1 MAVDPTTVF
10 ASEAGDK
17 DGPALEEVVVTAQ
30 RREESL
36 QRAALAVTAVTGDA
50 LVNAGVTDTSQ
61 LTAIAPALQVSTVFG
76 PNNNFY
82 LRGVGNFVTNVLS
95 DNAIALN
102 LDGVYLGRST
112 GAQGLFYDL
121 DRVEVLKGP
130 QGTLYGRNATGGAI
144 NVITAKPNLGE
155 FGGYG
160 QVEIGN
166 YNEHKFTGAVN
177 LPAGQ
182 NGALR
187 VATQIV
193 DREGYYSD
201 GTGDDKSQS
210 FRAQYALEPSDAVKL
225 AVSADYAHQGGE
237 GAGSTV
243 YGLDPDDRIGVQ
255 DARAG
260 AVYRRSFVFLA
271 GDYLYPLQ
279 NDNYNDNT
287 FWGVSAQAD
296 ITTPI
301 GTLVVLPAYR
311 HSELDF
317 LNYASS
323 FAIPNKETDKQH
335 SLEVRLTSDAD
346 GPWNYILGAFY
357 MREDNESAIN
367 FDHQFASFYGQFKTE
382 TDSYAAFG
390 RLTYSPTDDLR
401 FSAGARYTE
410 DRKSADIGQI
420 SAIVICPAQL
430 AAPVFPPNTLPCEN
444 GQAVLPHS
452 TEAPAFLFAP
462 DGSVI
467 PFQPYGVNGNA
478 VTASANTLSPSKS
491 YRKPTYRVGAEYDV
505 SPGSLLYA
513 AAETGFKSGGF
524 FVTIDDP
531 NFEPETITAYTLGSK
546 NRFLGDT
553 LQVNLELFHW
563 TYKDQQVSHFRNN
576 SQNGIEFVTENIGR
590 TVIRGAELE
599 VQALLLRDTLLQTTL
614 QYLDARNEDFTYT
627 SPASAGPPVT
637 GCPLAL
643 VPANGV
649 FLVDCS
655 GRRPTQAP
663 TWTISAGL
671 EQPFALGSA
680 GELRVGV
687 HSRYQNDSYT
697 GFEELPQQVQKDY
710 IISDAQITYVTPSE
724 QVTVTGFINNIEDKA
739 AVGFSVPHPRGGAAL
754 LAEALRPP
762 RTYGVRFGVKF

>member
-1 MAVDPTTVF
+1 MGVGSTTAF
-10 ASEAGDK
+10 ATDAGDK
-17 DGPALEEVVVTAQ
+17 GAPALEEVVVTAQ

-36 QRAALAVTAVTGDA
+36 QRAALAVTAVTGEA

-76 PNNNFY
+76 PSNNFY

-130 QGTLYGRNATGGAI
+130 QGTLYGRNATGGVI
-144 NVITAKPNLGE
+144 NVITAKPDIGE

-160 QVEIGN
+160 QAEIGN
-166 YNEHKFTGAVN
+166 YNARKFTGAIN

-182 NGALR
+182 NGAVR

-210 FRAQYALEPSDAVKL
+210 FRAQYALEPSDDVKL
-225 AVSADYAHQGGE
+225 TVGADYAHQGGE

-243 YGLDPDDRIGVQ
+243 FGLDPDDRIGLQ

-287 FWGVSAQAD
+287 FWGISAQAD

-311 HSELDF
+311 HSKLDF

-323 FAIPNKETDKQH
+323 FAIPNQETDKQS
-335 SLEVRLTSDAD
+335 SLEMRLTSDSD

-367 FDHQFASFYGQFKTE
+367 FDHQFASFYEQFQTE

-390 RLTYSPTDDLR
+390 RLTYSLTDDLR
-401 FSAGARYTE
+401 LSAGARYTE
-410 DRKSADIGQI
+410 DRKSADITHV

-430 AAPVFPPNTLPCEN
+430 AAPTFPPNTLRCEN

-452 TEAPAFLFAP
+452 TEPPAFLFAP
-462 DGSVI
+462 NGSVI

-478 VTASANTLSPSKS
+478 VTASSSTLSPSES

-546 NRFLGDT
+546 NRFLGER

-599 VQALLLRDTLLQTTL
+599 VQALVLQDTLLQTTV
-614 QYLDARNEDFTYT
+614 QYLDARNEDFTFT

-637 GCPLAL
+637 GCPFPS
-643 VPANGV
+643 VPTNGV
-649 FLVDCS
+649 FVVDCS

-687 HSRYQNDSYT
+687 HSRYQSDSYT
-697 GFEELPQQVQKDY
+697 GFEELPQQVQEGY
-710 IISDAQITYVTPSE
+710 VISDAQITYVTPSE
-724 QVTVTGFINNIEDKA
+724 QVTVTGFINNIEDETV
-739 AVGFSVPHPRGGAAL
+739 VGFTAPHPRGGASFIAQS
-754 LAEALRPP
+754 LRPP